1 MGGDLHS
8 WRFDVCP
15 AGCGCY
21 NRCVVVATC
30 QKALIPGYAM
40 TYGSTPIG
48 DSDPTKREKA
58 ALQAQQ
64 EREELNEKAKNAAA
78 TAKPL
83 SGWLTVRRQFLP
95 ANATSSIFAP
105 NMAPP
110 PGVNPMEPEEDPSE
124 KDDESIKSGTTAQ
137 TASTTTTVPTTYS
150 ARIAQT
156 YRQMVEARQRKEA
169 PPKEFLFAMLKG
181 TVLFLYDDEAA
192 SECVAAIGVNKY
204 VISVESK
211 EGGRFEGKDAEM
223 FAKRN
228 GIVMRIQEK
237 EKDAREGLP
246 ALTKSMGAGGSDGIT
261 EDEKES
267 ESAPWFLFSKSNTK

>member
-1 MGGDLHS
+1 M
-8 WRFDVCP
+8 
-15 AGCGCY
+15 
-21 NRCVVVATC
+21 
-30 QKALIPGYAM
+30 
-40 TYGSTPIG
+40 
-48 DSDPTKREKA
+48 
-58 ALQAQQ
+58 
-64 EREELNEKAKNAAA
+64 NEKAKNAAA

-110 PGVNPMEPEEDPSE
+110 LSTLGAGANPMGPEEDRSE
-124 KDDESIKSGTTAQ
+124 KDDESIKSGMTAQ
-137 TASTTTTVPTTYS
+137 TASTTAAAVPTTYS

-181 TVLFLYDDEAA
+181 TVLFLYEDEAA

-261 EDEKES
+261 EDERES